1 MVPDFLRQPHGV
13 VIVFEEVWVSLAILQ
28 KSDVGES
35 LGGGLVQVLGFGLQ
49 TQPGKG
55 VFDSWFTFLPKLGGF

>member
-1 MVPDFLRQPHGV
+1 MLYQTPDPSKPVLPPDSQMVPDFLRQPHGV

-49 TQPGKG
+49 T
-55 VFDSWFTFLPKLGGF
+55 